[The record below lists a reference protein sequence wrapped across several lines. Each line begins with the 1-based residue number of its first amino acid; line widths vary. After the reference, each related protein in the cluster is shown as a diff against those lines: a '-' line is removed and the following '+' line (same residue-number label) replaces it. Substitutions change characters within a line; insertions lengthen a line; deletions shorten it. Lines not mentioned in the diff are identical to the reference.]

1 MAMST
6 EAKNL
11 VEYITE
17 ELELDDYTLIGKIE
31 WKIQKYEEELIAET
45 RRILLECAT
54 LAIER
59 AYVEGQ

>member
-54 LAIER
+54 TAIER

>member
-17 ELELDDYTLIGKIE
+17 ELELDDDTLIGKIE
-31 WKIQKYEEELIAET
+31 WNIQKYEEELIAET

-54 LAIER
+54 EAIER